1 MDLKIFPRQLRLEIF
16 ASGKVVSMRSVA
28 PLSPSFVAEIGG
40 LDLTQPLDDQIVN
53 AVAQAFEAHP
63 VLIFPKQ
70 DINDDRQIAFSE
82 IFGVLETT
90 KPGTVGTG

>member
-1 MDLKIFPRQLRLEIF
+1 
-16 ASGKVVSMRSVA
+16 MRSVA
-28 PLSPSFVAEIGG
+28 PLSPTFAAEIEG
-40 LDLTQPLDDQIVN
+40 LDLTQPLDDQIGN